1 MNNAVKIVDSTE
13 YYSQATGL
21 KHISDV
27 AGNKTGVISS
37 TNSLTSQDFL
47 KEAHKD
53 LLSQVQ
59 TSTELALSHFRL
71 TPCS

>member
-1 MNNAVKIVDSTE
+1 MNNAVNIVE
-13 YYSQATGL
+13 NSQATGL

-27 AGNKTGVISS
+27 AGNKTGIISS

-47 KEAHKD
+47 KEAHRD

-59 TSTELALSHFRL
+59 AMYYCLA
-71 TPCS
+71 